1 MDPIIYRKGDFPIE
15 LSRSRSYVDFS
26 AGWSVDKRKFCVREG
41 RSSGWRYNVTTRGA
55 YDTFAEA
62 YAAAE
67 KAARDLAAGRK
78 EYNDVCLLDR
88 EDNKKNLVGSWGL
101 SRAQSEEL
109 TSPPEESR
117 RMGRVFRAALQHS
130 FYETMAH
137 TSPEVF
143 LSAKR
148 SFLASIIG
156 ADGQE
161 PKPSLDDTLRSA
173 ATRQAEGANVSKTPD
188 HNQEEKG
195 RS

>member
-1 MDPIIYRKGDFPIE
+1 MDPIVYRKGDFPIE

-26 AGWSVDKRKFCVREG
+26 VGWSVDLCKFCVREG
-41 RSSGWRYNVTTRGA
+41 RSFGWRYDVTTRGA

-62 YAAAE
+62 YTAAAQTAKE
-67 KAARDLAAGRK
+67 LAAGR
-78 EYNDVCLLDR
+78 EENNNICLLDR
-88 EDNKKNLVGSWGL
+88 EDNKKKLVGSWGL
-101 SRAQSEEL
+101 SSAQSEEL

-117 RMGRVFRAALQHS
+117 RMGRLFRAGLQHS
-130 FYETMAH
+130 FDETMAL

-148 SFLASIIG
+148 SFLASIMG
-156 ADGQE
+156 EGEQA

-173 ATRQAEGANVSKTPD
+173 AARQAESANLSKTPE
-188 HNQEEKG
+188 HNPEEKG